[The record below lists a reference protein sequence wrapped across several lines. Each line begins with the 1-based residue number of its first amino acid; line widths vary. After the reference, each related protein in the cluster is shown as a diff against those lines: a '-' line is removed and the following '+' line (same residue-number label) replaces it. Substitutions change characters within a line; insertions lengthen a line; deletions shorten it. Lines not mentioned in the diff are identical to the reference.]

1 MIRLFPMR
9 TSRRPALL
17 VYFMM
22 FVTVLLSCSVLFAG
36 TGRQTPRQIL
46 ETAQTFE
53 HQQEY
58 PQAIVAYRNYLRL
71 QPEDDE
77 ARSTLAK
84 LLSWQGAY
92 DEAISLYRDIL
103 TRHPIDL
110 EIRTALA
117 RILSWQKQ
125 FDEARQVYQE
135 VLRED
140 ANQLDARRGLA
151 DVLFWSEHGS
161 EALPYYEQVFAAT
174 HDPEVAKRIE
184 AIKAAPLAP
193 AQSSVSEA
201 KENQFPAPTAE
212 NLMQARRF
220 EAAQHY
226 PEAIA
231 AYREH
236 LALRPDD
243 DEARTTLAKLL
254 SWQGDHADA
263 TALYRDVLTR
273 HPADLESRI
282 ALARVLSWQ
291 KQFDEAQAIY
301 DEVLRE
307 DAKNFDAR
315 KGRADVAFWRGN
327 RTEAL
332 SLYESIFAETKDQ
345 EVQRQ
350 ILSVKAELV
359 ASPRAPIGQGLTGLR
374 LPYRDYAKV
383 GYGHYSY
390 TKNQPDEQD
399 LLFEVAKPIGDQTL
413 VVRVEPIN
421 RFGFHDT
428 PVSAEYYSP
437 LWQRAWGYV
446 AAQGTMNPNF
456 APNYSFVGE
465 VTQGLGGVH
474 SSLVPF
480 EVSFGYRR
488 LNYKKDDIDLL
499 LPGLTVYLPFNLWLT
514 EKIYFIPNTGAIT
527 LSSQL
532 TWRPTDRLQFFA
544 SGSFGTSGERI
555 VATQDFTRVDSHTI
569 QGGVMFPVT
578 DRFSAEAVGYYEDRG
593 FLYVRRGGNLSLI
606 YHW

>member
-1 MIRLFPMR
+1 MR

-53 HQQEY
+53 QRQEY
-58 PQAIVAYRNYLRL
+58 PQAIVAYLNYLRL

-220 EAAQHY
+220 EAAQRY

>member
-1 MIRLFPMR
+1 MR

-17 VYFMM
+17 M
-22 FVTVLLSCSVLFAG
+22 FFIMLVEVLLICPVLFAG
-36 TGRQTPRQIL
+36 TDLQTPGQIL

-53 HQQEY
+53 RRQEY
-58 PQAIVAYRNYLRL
+58 TEAIVAYREYLRL
-71 QPEDDE
+71 RPENDE
-77 ARSTLAK
+77 ARGVLAK
-84 LLSWQGAY
+84 LLSWQGEY

-103 TRHPIDL
+103 TRHPSDL
-110 EIRTALA
+110 DVRT
-117 RILSWQKQ
+117 
-125 FDEARQVYQE
+125 
-135 VLRED
+135 
-140 ANQLDARRGLA
+140 
-151 DVLFWSEHGS
+151 
-161 EALPYYEQVFAAT
+161 
-174 HDPEVAKRIE
+174 
-184 AIKAAPLAP
+184 
-193 AQSSVSEA
+193 
-201 KENQFPAPTAE
+201 
-212 NLMQARRF
+212 
-220 EAAQHY
+220 
-226 PEAIA
+226 
-231 AYREH
+231 
-236 LALRPDD
+236 
-243 DEARTTLAKLL
+243 
-254 SWQGDHADA
+254 
-263 TALYRDVLTR
+263 
-273 HPADLESRI
+273 

-291 KQFDEAQAIY
+291 KRFDEARAIY

-307 DAKNFDAR
+307 DPKNFDAR
-315 KGRADVAFWRGN
+315 KGRADVAFWRGD

-332 SLYESIFAETKDQ
+332 GLYESIFAETKDP

-350 ILSVKAELV
+350 IQSVKAELV
-359 ASPRAPIGQGLTGLR
+359 TSLRARIGQGLAGLR

-390 TKNQPDEQD
+390 TNNQPDERA

-421 RFGFHDT
+421 RFGLHDT

-465 VTQGLGGVH
+465 VAQGLGVVH
-474 SSLVPF
+474 SSLAPF

-499 LPGLTVYLPFNLWLT
+499 LPGLTMYLPFNLWLT
-514 EKIYFIPNTGAIT
+514 ERVYFIPNTGAIT

-555 VATQDFTRVDSHTI
+555 VATQDFTRVASHTI
-569 QGGVMFPVT
+569 QWGVMFPIT

-593 FLYVRRGGNLSLI
+593 FLYVRRGGSLSLI

>member
-53 HQQEY
+53 QRQEY
-58 PQAIVAYRNYLRL
+58 PQAIVAYLNYLRL

-315 KGRADVAFWRGN
+315 KGRADVAFWQGN

-437 LWQRAWGYV
+437 LWQRTWGYV

>member
-1 MIRLFPMR
+1 MR
-9 TSRRPALL
+9 TSRRPILL
-17 VYFMM
+17 MSFMI
-22 FVTVLLSCSVLFAG
+22 FVTGLLSCSVLFAE

-53 HQQEY
+53 HRHEY
-58 PQAIVAYRNYLRL
+58 PQAIVAYRKYLQL
-71 QPEDDE
+71 YPENDE
-77 ARSTLAK
+77 VRGTLAK
-84 LLSWQGAY
+84 LLSWQGVY

-103 TRHPIDL
+103 TRHPVDL

-117 RILSWQKQ
+117 RILSWHKQ

-151 DVLFWSEHGS
+151 DVLFWSGHGS

-174 HDPEVAKRIE
+174 HDPEIATRME
-184 AIKAAPLAP
+184 AIKAAPSAS
-193 AQSSVSEA
+193 AQSSMIEA
-201 KENQFPAPTAE
+201 KKNHLPAPAAE
-212 NLMQARRF
+212 SLVQAHGF
-220 EAAQHY
+220 EAAQRY

-231 AYREH
+231 AYREY
-236 LALRPDD
+236 LALRSDD
-243 DEARTTLAKLL
+243 DEARTRLAKLL
-254 SWQGDHADA
+254 SWQGAHAEA

-273 HPADLESRI
+273 HPDDLENRI
-282 ALARVLSWQ
+282 ALAQVLSWQ
-291 KQFDEAQAIY
+291 KQFDEAQTIY
-301 DEVLRE
+301 DEILRE
-307 DAKNFDAR
+307 DAKNVDAR
-315 KGRADVAFWRGN
+315 KGRADVAFWRGD
-327 RTEAL
+327 RIEAL
-332 SLYESIFAETKDQ
+332 NLYESIFADTKDQ

-350 ILSVKAELV
+350 IQSVKAELG

-374 LPYRDYAKV
+374 LPYRDYAKI

-390 TKNQPDEQD
+390 TRNQPDERD

-421 RFGFHDT
+421 RFGLHDT

-446 AAQGTMNPNF
+446 AAQGTVNPHF

-465 VTQGLGGVH
+465 VAQGLGGVH
-474 SSLVPF
+474 SSLAPL

-514 EKIYFIPNTGAIT
+514 EKVYIIPNTGAIT

-555 VATQDFTRVDSHTI
+555 VAAQDFTRVGSRTI
-569 QGGVMFPVT
+569 QWGVMLPVT
-578 DRFSAEAVGYYEDRG
+578 DHFSAEAAGCYEDRG

>member
-17 VYFMM
+17 VSSILL
-22 FVTVLLSCSVLFAG
+22 VEVLLSCSVLFAG
-36 TGRQTPRQIL
+36 TERQTPRQIL
-46 ETAQTFE
+46 ETAQTLE
-53 HQQEY
+53 QRQEY
-58 PQAIVAYRNYLRL
+58 PQAIVAYRNYLQL
-71 QPEDDE
+71 HPEDDE

-84 LLSWQGAY
+84 LLSWQGVY

-110 EIRTALA
+110 EVRT
-117 RILSWQKQ
+117 
-125 FDEARQVYQE
+125 
-135 VLRED
+135 
-140 ANQLDARRGLA
+140 
-151 DVLFWSEHGS
+151 
-161 EALPYYEQVFAAT
+161 
-174 HDPEVAKRIE
+174 
-184 AIKAAPLAP
+184 
-193 AQSSVSEA
+193 
-201 KENQFPAPTAE
+201 
-212 NLMQARRF
+212 
-220 EAAQHY
+220 
-226 PEAIA
+226 
-231 AYREH
+231 
-236 LALRPDD
+236 
-243 DEARTTLAKLL
+243 
-254 SWQGDHADA
+254 
-263 TALYRDVLTR
+263 
-273 HPADLESRI
+273 

-350 ILSVKAELV
+350 IQSVKAELA

-390 TKNQPDEQD
+390 TRNQPDERD

-456 APNYSFVGE
+456 APNYSFIGE
-465 VTQGLGGVH
+465 VSQGLGDVH
-474 SSLVPF
+474 SSLAPF

-514 EKIYFIPNTGAIT
+514 EKVYIVPSTGATT

-555 VATQDFTRVDSHTI
+555 VATQDFTRVGSHTI
-569 QGGVMFPVT
+569 RWGVMFPVT
-578 DRFSAEAVGYYEDRG
+578 ERFSVEAAGYYEDRG
-593 FLYVRRGGNLSLI
+593 SLYVRRGGNLSLI

>member
-1 MIRLFPMR
+1 MIRLFPLR

-53 HQQEY
+53 HRQDY

-84 LLSWQGAY
+84 LLSWQGGY

-220 EAAQHY
+220 EAAQRY

>member
-1 MIRLFPMR
+1 
-9 TSRRPALL
+9 
-17 VYFMM
+17 VY
-22 FVTVLLSCSVLFAG
+22 G
-36 TGRQTPRQIL
+36 
-46 ETAQTFE
+46 
-53 HQQEY
+53 
-58 PQAIVAYRNYLRL
+58 
-71 QPEDDE
+71 
-77 ARSTLAK
+77 
-84 LLSWQGAY
+84 
-92 DEAISLYRDIL
+92 EAISLYRDIL
-103 TRHPIDL
+103 TRHLTDL
-110 EIRTALA
+110 EIRT
-117 RILSWQKQ
+117 
-125 FDEARQVYQE
+125 
-135 VLRED
+135 
-140 ANQLDARRGLA
+140 
-151 DVLFWSEHGS
+151 
-161 EALPYYEQVFAAT
+161 
-174 HDPEVAKRIE
+174 
-184 AIKAAPLAP
+184 
-193 AQSSVSEA
+193 
-201 KENQFPAPTAE
+201 
-212 NLMQARRF
+212 
-220 EAAQHY
+220 
-226 PEAIA
+226 
-231 AYREH
+231 
-236 LALRPDD
+236 
-243 DEARTTLAKLL
+243 
-254 SWQGDHADA
+254 
-263 TALYRDVLTR
+263 
-273 HPADLESRI
+273 

-307 DAKNFDAR
+307 DPKNFDAR

-350 ILSVKAELV
+350 IQSVKAELA

-374 LPYRDYAKV
+374 LPYRDYVKV

-390 TKNQPDEQD
+390 TRNIPDERD

-446 AAQGTMNPNF
+446 AAQGTINPNF

-474 SSLVPF
+474 SSLAPI

-499 LPGLTVYLPFNLWLT
+499 LPGLTLYLPFNLWLT
-514 EKIYFIPNTGAIT
+514 EKVYIIPNTGAIT

-555 VATQDFTRVDSHTI
+555 VAAQDFTRVASHTI
-569 QGGVMFPVT
+569 QGGVIFPIT
-578 DRFSAEAVGYYEDRG
+578 DRFSVEAVGYYEDRG
-593 FLYVRRGGNLSLI
+593 FLYVRRGANLSLI

>member
-1 MIRLFPMR
+1 MFVE
-9 TSRRPALL
+9 ALL
-17 VYFMM
+17 
-22 FVTVLLSCSVLFAG
+22 TCSVLFAG
-36 TGRQTPRQIL
+36 TGQQTPGQIL

-53 HQQEY
+53 RRQDY
-58 PQAIVAYRNYLRL
+58 PQAIVAYREYLRL
-71 QPEDDE
+71 RPENDE
-77 ARSTLAK
+77 VRGTLAK
-84 LLSWQGAY
+84 LLSWQGEH

-103 TRHPIDL
+103 TRHPSDL

-117 RILSWQKQ
+117 RVLSWQKQ
-125 FDEARQVYQE
+125 FDEARQLYQA

-140 ANQLDARRGLA
+140 ANQLDAGRGLA
-151 DVLFWSEHGS
+151 DVLFWSGHGS

-174 HDPEVAKRIE
+174 HDPDVAKRME
-184 AIKAAPLAP
+184 AIKAAPSAP
-193 AQSSVSEA
+193 TLSSVIEA
-201 KENQFPAPTAE
+201 KENQLPAPTAE
-212 NLMQARRF
+212 ILVQARRF
-220 EAAQHY
+220 EAAQRY

-231 AYREH
+231 AYRDY

-243 DEARTTLAKLL
+243 DEVRTTLAKLL
-254 SWQGDHADA
+254 SWQGHHADA
-263 TALYRDVLTR
+263 EALYRDVLTR
-273 HPADLESRI
+273 HPADRETRI

-307 DAKNFDAR
+307 DPKNVDAR
-315 KGRADVAFWRGN
+315 KGRADVAFWRGD

-332 SLYESIFAETKDQ
+332 KLYESIFAETKDK

-350 ILSVKAELV
+350 IQSVKAELV
-359 ASPRAPIGQGLTGLR
+359 ASLRAPIGQGLTGLR

-390 TKNQPDEQD
+390 TRNIPDERD

-465 VTQGLGGVH
+465 VSQGLGGVH
-474 SSLVPF
+474 SSLAPV

-499 LPGLTVYLPFNLWLT
+499 LPGLTLYLPFNLWIT
-514 EKIYFIPNTGAIT
+514 ERVYIIPSTGAST

-544 SGSFGTSGERI
+544 SGSFGTSSERI
-555 VATQDFTRVDSHTI
+555 VAAQDFTRVGGHTI
-569 QGGVMFPVT
+569 GGGVMFPVT
-578 DRFSAEAVGYYEDRG
+578 ERFSVEAAGYYEDRG

>member
-1 MIRLFPMR
+1 MR
-9 TSRRPALL
+9 TSRRPILL
-17 VYFMM
+17 MSFMM
-22 FVTVLLSCSVLFAG
+22 FVSVLLSCSVLFAG

-53 HQQEY
+53 HRHEY
-58 PQAIVAYRNYLRL
+58 PQAIVAYRKYLRL
-71 QPEDDE
+71 HPENDE
-77 ARSTLAK
+77 VRGTLAK
-84 LLSWQGAY
+84 LLSWQGVY

-103 TRHPIDL
+103 TRHPVDL

-117 RILSWQKQ
+117 RILSWHKQ
-125 FDEARQVYQE
+125 FDEARQVYQD

-151 DVLFWSEHGS
+151 DVLFWSGHGS
-161 EALPYYEQVFAAT
+161 EPLPYYEQVFAAT
-174 HDPEVAKRIE
+174 HDPEVATRIE
-184 AIKAAPLAP
+184 ALKAESSAP
-193 AQSSVSEA
+193 AQSSMIEA
-201 KENQFPAPTAE
+201 KENQLPAPTAE
-212 NLMQARRF
+212 NLVQARRF
-220 EAAQHY
+220 EAAQRY
-226 PEAIA
+226 LEAIA
-231 AYREH
+231 AYREY
-236 LALRPDD
+236 LTLRPDD
-243 DEARTTLAKLL
+243 DEVRTTLAKLL
-254 SWQGDHADA
+254 SWQGAHAEA

-273 HPADLESRI
+273 HPADRESRI
-282 ALARVLSWQ
+282 ALAQVLSWQ

-307 DAKNFDAR
+307 DPKDVDAR
-315 KGRADVAFWRGN
+315 KGHADVAFWRGD

-332 SLYESIFAETKDQ
+332 SLYESIFADTKDQ

-350 ILSVKAELV
+350 IQSVQAELG

-390 TKNQPDEQD
+390 TRNQPDERD

-413 VVRVEPIN
+413 VMRVEPTN

-428 PVSAEYYSP
+428 PVSTEYYSP

-446 AAQGTMNPNF
+446 AAQGTINPKF
-456 APNYSFVGE
+456 TPNYSFVGE
-465 VTQGLGGVH
+465 LAQGLGGVH
-474 SSLVPF
+474 ASLAPV
-480 EVSFGYRR
+480 ELSFGYRR
-488 LNYKKDDIDLL
+488 LTYKKDDIDLL
-499 LPGLTVYLPFNLWLT
+499 MPGLTVYLPFNLWLT
-514 EKIYFIPNTGAIT
+514 EKLYIIPNTGAIT

-555 VATQDFTRVDSHTI
+555 VAAQDFTRVGSRTI
-569 QGGVMFPVT
+569 QWGVMFPVT
-578 DRFSAEAVGYYEDRG
+578 DRFSVEAAGYYEDRG

>member
-1 MIRLFPMR
+1 MIILYPMR

-17 VYFMM
+17 MSFMM
-22 FVTVLLSCSVLFAG
+22 FVTVLLSCLVLFAG
-36 TGRQTPRQIL
+36 TGQQTPRQML
-46 ETAQTFE
+46 ETAQSFE
-53 HQQEY
+53 HRQEY
-58 PQAIVAYRNYLRL
+58 PQAIETYRTYLRL
-71 QPEDDE
+71 HPEDDE
-77 ARSTLAK
+77 ARSTVAK
-84 LLSWQGAY
+84 LLSWQGVY

-103 TRHPIDL
+103 TRHPLDL
-110 EIRTALA
+110 EIRTTLA
-117 RILSWQKQ
+117 RILSWQQQ
-125 FDEARQVYQE
+125 FDEARQIYQK

-151 DVLFWSEHGS
+151 DVLFWSGHGS

-174 HDPEVAKRIE
+174 HDPEVAARME
-184 AIKAAPLAP
+184 AIKAAPSAP
-193 AQSSVSEA
+193 AQSSRIEA
-201 KENQFPAPTAE
+201 KENQFPAPPAE
-212 NLMQARRF
+212 SLVQARRF
-220 EAAQHY
+220 EQAQRY

-231 AYREH
+231 AYREY

-254 SWQGDHADA
+254 SWQGDHAEA
-263 TALYRDVLTR
+263 AGLYRDVLTR
-273 HPADLESRI
+273 HPADRESLI
-282 ALARVLSWQ
+282 ALARALSWQ
-291 KQFDEAQAIY
+291 KQFGEAQVIY

-332 SLYESIFAETKDQ
+332 RLYESIFADTQDQ

-350 ILSVKAELV
+350 VQSVKAELV
-359 ASPRAPIGQGLTGLR
+359 APPLAPIGQGLTGVR

-390 TKNQPDEQD
+390 TKNIPDERD

-413 VVRVEPIN
+413 VVRVEPTN

-446 AAQGTMNPNF
+446 AAQGTMNPHF
-456 APNYSFVGE
+456 APKYSFVGE
-465 VTQGLGGVH
+465 VNQGLGAVH
-474 SSLVPF
+474 SSLAPF
-480 EVSFGYRR
+480 EVSLGYRR
-488 LNYKKDDIDLL
+488 LNYKNDDIDLFI
-499 LPGLTVYLPFNLWLT
+499 PGLTVYLPFNLWLT
-514 EKIYFIPNTGAIT
+514 EKIYIIPNTGAIT
-527 LSSQL
+527 LSSRL

-555 VATQDFTRVDSHTI
+555 VAAQDFTRVGSHTI
-569 QGGVMFPVT
+569 QGGVTFPIT
-578 DRFSAEAVGYYEDRG
+578 DRFSVEASGYYEDRG

>member
-1 MIRLFPMR
+1 MR

-17 VYFMM
+17 MSFMM
-22 FVTVLLSCSVLFAG
+22 FVSVLLSCSVLFAG

-53 HQQEY
+53 RRHEY
-58 PQAIVAYRNYLRL
+58 PQAIVAYRTYLRL
-71 QPEDDE
+71 HPEDDE

-84 LLSWQGAY
+84 LLSWQGVY
-92 DEAISLYRDIL
+92 DEAISLYRNIL
-103 TRHPIDL
+103 TRHPADL

-117 RILSWQKQ
+117 RVLSWHKQ
-125 FDEARQVYQE
+125 FDEARQLYQA

-140 ANQLDARRGLA
+140 ATQLDARRGLA
-151 DVLFWSEHGS
+151 DVLFWSGHGS

-174 HDPEVAKRIE
+174 HDPEVATRME
-184 AIKAAPLAP
+184 ALKAKPSAP
-193 AQSSVSEA
+193 AQSSVIEA
-201 KENQFPAPTAE
+201 KKNQLPAPTAE
-212 NLMQARRF
+212 SLVQARRF
-220 EAAQHY
+220 EAAQRY

-231 AYREH
+231 AYREY

-254 SWQGDHADA
+254 SWQGAHAEA

-273 HPADLESRI
+273 HPADRESRI
-282 ALARVLSWQ
+282 ALAQVLSWQ

-307 DAKNFDAR
+307 DAKNVDAR
-315 KGRADVAFWRGN
+315 KGRADVAFWRGD
-327 RTEAL
+327 RMEAL
-332 SLYESIFAETKDQ
+332 SLYESIFADTKDQ

-350 ILSVKAELV
+350 IQSVQAELG

-390 TKNQPDEQD
+390 TRNQPDERD

-413 VVRVEPIN
+413 VMRVEPTN

-428 PVSAEYYSP
+428 PVSTEYYSP

-446 AAQGTMNPNF
+446 AAQGTINPKF
-456 APNYSFVGE
+456 TPNYSFVGE
-465 VTQGLGGVH
+465 LAQGLGGVH
-474 SSLVPF
+474 ASLAPV
-480 EVSFGYRR
+480 ELSFGYRR
-488 LNYKKDDIDLL
+488 LTYKKDDIDLL
-499 LPGLTVYLPFNLWLT
+499 MPGLTVYLPFNLWLT
-514 EKIYFIPNTGAIT
+514 EKLYIIPNTGAIT
-527 LSSQL
+527 LASQL
-532 TWRPTDRLQFFA
+532 TWRPTDRLQLFA

-555 VATQDFTRVDSHTI
+555 VAAQDFTRVGSRTI
-569 QGGVMFPVT
+569 QWGAIFPLT
-578 DRFSAEAVGYYEDRG
+578 DRFSAEASGYYEDRG
-593 FLYVRRGGNLSLI
+593 FLYVRRGGNINLI

>member
-22 FVTVLLSCSVLFAG
+22 FVTVLLSCSVLFAE

-53 HQQEY
+53 HWQEY
-58 PQAIVAYRNYLRL
+58 PQAIVAYRTYLWL

-117 RILSWQKQ
+117 RTLSWHKQ

-184 AIKAAPLAP
+184 AIKAAPSAP
-193 AQSSVSEA
+193 AQSSVLET
-201 KENQFPAPTAE
+201 KENQLPAPTTE
-212 NLMQARRF
+212 SLMRARRF
-220 EAAQHY
+220 EAAQRY

-332 SLYESIFAETKDQ
+332 SLYESIFAETKNQ

-350 ILSVKAELV
+350 IQSVKAELT

-390 TKNQPDEQD
+390 TKNIPDEQD

-514 EKIYFIPNTGAIT
+514 EKVYFIPNTGAIT

-544 SGSFGTSGERI
+544 SGLFGTSGEHI
-555 VATQDFTRVDSHTI
+555 VATQDFTRVNSHTI

>member
-1 MIRLFPMR
+1 MM
-9 TSRRPALL
+9 L
-17 VYFMM
+17 VE
-22 FVTVLLSCSVLFAG
+22 VLLTCSVLFAG
-36 TGRQTPRQIL
+36 TGRQTPGQIL

-53 HQQEY
+53 RRQEY
-58 PQAIVAYRNYLRL
+58 PKAIVAYREYLRFR
-71 QPEDDE
+71 PENDE
-77 ARSTLAK
+77 ARGTLAK
-84 LLSWQGAY
+84 LLSWQGVY

-110 EIRTALA
+110 EIRMALA

-125 FDEARQVYQE
+125 FDEARQLYQE
-135 VLRED
+135 VLGED

-151 DVLFWSEHGS
+151 DVLFWSGHGS

-174 HDPEVAKRIE
+174 HDPEVAKRME
-184 AIKAAPLAP
+184 AIKAAPSAP
-193 AQSSVSEA
+193 AQSSVIEA
-201 KENQFPAPTAE
+201 KENQLPAPTAE
-212 NLMQARRF
+212 SLLQARRL
-220 EAAQHY
+220 EAAQRY
-226 PEAIA
+226 PDAIA
-231 AYREH
+231 AYREY

-254 SWQGDHADA
+254 SWQGDHEAA
-263 TALYRDVLTR
+263 AALYRDVLTR
-273 HPADLESRI
+273 HPADRESRI

-307 DAKNFDAR
+307 DPKNFDAR
-315 KGRADVAFWRGN
+315 KGRADVAFWRGD

-350 ILSVKAELV
+350 IQSVKAELA

-390 TKNQPDEQD
+390 TRNIPDERD

-465 VTQGLGGVH
+465 VAQGLGGVH
-474 SSLVPF
+474 SSLAPF
-480 EVSFGYRR
+480 EVSFGYRH

-499 LPGLTVYLPFNLWLT
+499 LPGLTLYLPFNLWLT
-514 EKIYFIPNTGAIT
+514 EKVYIIPNTGAIT

-555 VATQDFTRVDSHTI
+555 VATQDFTRVASHTI
-569 QGGVMFPVT
+569 QGGVMFPIT
-578 DRFSAEAVGYYEDRG
+578 DRFSAEAAGYYEDRG
-593 FLYVRRGGNLSLI
+593 FLYVRRGANLSLI

>member
-1 MIRLFPMR
+1 MR
-9 TSRRPALL
+9 TSRRPILL
-17 VYFMM
+17 MSFMI

-53 HQQEY
+53 HRHEY
-58 PQAIVAYRNYLRL
+58 PQAIEAYRKYLRL
-71 QPEDDE
+71 YPENDE
-77 ARSTLAK
+77 VRGTLAK
-84 LLSWQGAY
+84 LLAWQGVY

-103 TRHPIDL
+103 TRHPVDL

-117 RILSWQKQ
+117 RILSWHKQ

-140 ANQLDARRGLA
+140 ANQLDARHGLA
-151 DVLFWSEHGS
+151 DVLFWNGHGS

-174 HDPEVAKRIE
+174 HDPEVATRME
-184 AIKAAPLAP
+184 AIKAAPSAS
-193 AQSSVSEA
+193 AQSSMIEA
-201 KENQFPAPTAE
+201 KKNQLPAPAAE
-212 NLMQARRF
+212 SLVLARRF
-220 EAAQHY
+220 QAAQRY

-231 AYREH
+231 AYREY
-236 LALRPDD
+236 LALRSDD
-243 DEARTTLAKLL
+243 DEVRTMLAKLL
-254 SWQGDHADA
+254 SWQGAHAEA

-273 HPADLESRI
+273 HPADLENRI
-282 ALARVLSWQ
+282 ALAQVLSWQ

-301 DEVLRE
+301 DEILRE
-307 DAKNFDAR
+307 DAKNVDAR
-315 KGRADVAFWRGN
+315 KGRADVAFWRGD
-327 RTEAL
+327 RIEAL
-332 SLYESIFAETKDQ
+332 NLYESIFADTKDQ

-350 ILSVKAELV
+350 IQSVKAELA

-374 LPYRDYAKV
+374 LPYRDYAKI

-390 TKNQPDEQD
+390 TRNQPDERD

-421 RFGFHDT
+421 RFGLHDT

-446 AAQGTMNPNF
+446 AAQGTVNPHF

-465 VTQGLGGVH
+465 VAQGLGGVH
-474 SSLVPF
+474 SSLAPF

-514 EKIYFIPNTGAIT
+514 EKVYIIPNTGAIT

-555 VATQDFTRVDSHTI
+555 VAAQDFTRVGSRTI
-569 QGGVMFPVT
+569 QWGVMFPVT
-578 DRFSAEAVGYYEDRG
+578 DHFSAEAAGCYEDRG

>member
-1 MIRLFPMR
+1 MR